1 MGTITHPAS
10 PDASLGRSRTA
21 TLPDHADNS
30 IALLGWF
37 HYADAR
43 VGWWVG
49 FFARLEGLRVC
60 HAQHVR
66 MLGLLWLQ
74 VVACE
79 SCSLQVVAREP
90 KEADRNQV
98 KFLLLL
104 SKSPVPL
111 LRSPAPSTVVA
122 ARASRPRLIP

>member
-30 IALLGWF
+30 IALLGWLP
-37 HYADAR
+37 YADAR

-90 KEADRNQV
+90 KEADRDQV

-111 LRSPAPSTVVA
+111 LRSPAPPTVVA
-122 ARASRPRLIP
+122 ARASRPR